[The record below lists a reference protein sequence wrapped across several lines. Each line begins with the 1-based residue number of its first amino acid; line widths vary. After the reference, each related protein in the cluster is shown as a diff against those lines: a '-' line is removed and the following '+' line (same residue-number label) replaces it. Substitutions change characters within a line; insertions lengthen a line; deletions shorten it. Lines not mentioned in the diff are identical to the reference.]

1 MARISN
7 SERLRYEERVK
18 DYRQTI
24 EELLLRE
31 KETVVLIHQE
41 SEGAGLKRLDLV
53 DAMLNLV
60 SNYMII
66 NGISQAV
73 LGIKN
78 EDSLNDARKSLYK
91 SVIYLEEAVSDYVD
105 APFSDYEGR
114 LEEIELVSTAQRY
127 LLIRKMGLTIQLL
140 ENAYGDNSKWRW
152 SFVELEGR
160 FAVVAKNSMNL
171 RKAVANTDPRS
182 PDYEPTVYHLR
193 LIKKLMTQAADRY
206 RERYELSTGNIEDFK
221 RGIRFLSALRRLYMA
236 LGDREEAETAKKKLD
251 IWTAKLEADAKKG
264 AENISKN
271 GQSEDEG

>member
-1 MARISN
+1 MAKISN
-7 SERLRYEERVK
+7 MERLRYMERVK

-31 KETVVLIHQE
+31 KETVILIRQE

-60 SNYMII
+60 SNYMVI

-78 EDSLNDARKSLYK
+78 EDALNDARKSLYK
-91 SVIYLEEAVSDYVD
+91 GVIYLEEVVSNCVD
-105 APFSDYEGR
+105 APFSEYEGR
-114 LEEIELVSTAQRY
+114 LEEIATVSAAQRY
-127 LLIRKMGLTIQLL
+127 LLIRKMGLAIQLL

-160 FAVVAKNSMNL
+160 FAAVAKNSMNL

-193 LIKKLMTQAADRY
+193 LIKILMTQAANRY
-206 RERYELSTGNIEDFK
+206 R
-221 RGIRFLSALRRLYMA
+221 
-236 LGDREEAETAKKKLD
+236 
-251 IWTAKLEADAKKG
+251 
-264 AENISKN
+264 
-271 GQSEDEG
+271 